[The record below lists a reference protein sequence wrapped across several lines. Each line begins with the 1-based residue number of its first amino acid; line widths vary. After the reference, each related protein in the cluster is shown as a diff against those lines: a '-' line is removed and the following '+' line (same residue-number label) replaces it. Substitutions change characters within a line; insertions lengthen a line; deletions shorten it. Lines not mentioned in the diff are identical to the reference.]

1 MMIMMMMIKIQS
13 KADAVK
19 QVGRSVEQHASEFQ
33 YLWVELDH
41 YASLKMKSLNDARDV
56 SKCVDDRRATH
67 FLKILTPNLRM
78 GGPSFVTR
86 RVFLP

>member
-1 MMIMMMMIKIQS
+1 MMIMMMVITIQS

-41 YASLKMKSLNDARDV
+41 YAPLKMESLNDARDV

-67 FLKILTPNLRM
+67 FLKNLDPKFENGRTI
-78 GGPSFVTR
+78 FYH
-86 RVFLP
+86 